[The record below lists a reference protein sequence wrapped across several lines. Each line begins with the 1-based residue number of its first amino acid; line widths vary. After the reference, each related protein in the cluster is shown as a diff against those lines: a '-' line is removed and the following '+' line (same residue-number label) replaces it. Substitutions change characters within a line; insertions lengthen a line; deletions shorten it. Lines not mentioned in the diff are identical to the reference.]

1 MRRASKRK
9 AAQHEQENI
18 LDPIWFI
25 ETFMSIRSKN
35 QNIVPFILNPIQKH
49 YLRNRSFIKRPG
61 RGKRDVIIKAR
72 QHGITS
78 AVVAEYLHD
87 TITNEGTTTA
97 IIGHDERAMI
107 TLLENVRIMIKSLEP
122 HIVLSLGRDNDGEIF
137 FDKLNSRMFI
147 QTYRQMTARSQTVHN
162 LLLTEVAFW
171 QYYDLD
177 NVLAGVTEAVPMY
190 GNITIE
196 STPNGVGGFFFD
208 VIQGAMEG
216 KSVYKY
222 FDFPWFVNSEYRLPE
237 AEWINLPE
245 IIRIH
250 SGVPF
255 DKQLDQTECLL
266 IEKWNLA
273 PEQIMWRRYKMLSMN
288 DMRLSEKGIKTS
300 RKFAQEYECE
310 FHASGNTVF
319 DSTYLIPSATYQTPK
334 IEHRYVHGAD
344 TSEGVEDG
352 DFSVLYTLDLGTGE
366 VVNKIRGRFKPR
378 DFAFEIH
385 RTCMRYGGLVG
396 VENNN
401 TGHAVLL
408 KLAELYQ
415 DELNFSGNERLPYGI
430 FYDKKLGWSTN
441 ENTRK
446 IMLIELDEAFRSG
459 NIKLAKEDEDGRM
472 ELLAFQYNADMKE
485 VAPEGMHDDSVIAL
499 AICWQMRKYY
509 AQWNA
514 QRAGVNATVIG

>member
-1 MRRASKRK
+1 M
-9 AAQHEQENI
+9 

-49 YLRNRSFIKRPG
+49 YLRNRSFIKRSG
-61 RGKRDVIIKAR
+61 SGKRDVIVKAR

-78 AVVAEYLHD
+78 AIVAEYLHD

-107 TLLENVRIMIKSLEP
+107 NLLENARIMIKSLEP
-122 HIVLSLGRDNDGEIF
+122 HIVLSLGRDNDGELF

-147 QTYRQMTARSQTVHN
+147 QTYRQMTSRSQTVHN

-190 GNITIE
+190 GNVAIE
-196 STPNGVGGFFFD
+196 STPNGIGGYFWD
-208 VIQGAMEG
+208 VIQNAKEG
-216 KSVYKY
+216 NSVYKY
-222 FDFPWFVNSEYRLPE
+222 FDYPWFVNKEYQLPQSE
-237 AEWINLPE
+237 WDNLPE
-245 IIRIH
+245 IIRVKDMIT
-250 SGVPF
+250 F
-255 DKQLDQTECLL
+255 QKELDENERLL
-266 IEKWNLA
+266 VGKWNLPHDA
-273 PEQIMWRRYKMLSMN
+273 IMWRRYKMLSMN
-288 DMRLSEKGIKTS
+288 DMRISDKGVKSS

-319 DSTYLIPSATYQTPK
+319 DSNHLVPAATYQKP
-334 IEHRYVHGAD
+334 IVEHRYVHGAD

-366 VVNKIRGRFKPR
+366 VVNKIRGRYKPR

-385 RTCMRYGGLVG
+385 RIGMLYGGLVG

-408 KLAELYQ
+408 KLAEIYN
-415 DELNFSGNERLPYGI
+415 DELKFSGVERLSYGI
-430 FYDKKLGWSTN
+430 FYDKKLGWTTN
-441 ENTRK
+441 ENSRK
-446 IMLIELDEAFRSG
+446 IMLIELDEAFRASS
-459 NIKLAKEDEDGRM
+459 IKLAKEDEDGLR
-472 ELLAFQYNADMKE
+472 ELLAFQYNTDMKE
-485 VAPEGMHDDSVIAL
+485 EAPQGMHDDSVIAL
-499 AICWQMRKYY
+499 AIAWQMRKYY
-509 AQWNA
+509 AQWNM
-514 QRAGVNATVIG
+514 QRAGISATVIS

>member
-1 MRRASKRK
+1 M
-9 AAQHEQENI
+9 
-18 LDPIWFI
+18 LDTIWFV

-49 YLRNRSFIKRPG
+49 YLRNRSFIKRGRNCG
-61 RGKRDVIIKAR
+61 RGKRDVIVKAR

-78 AVVAEYLHD
+78 AIVAEYLHD

-107 TLLENVRIMIKSLEP
+107 NLLENVRIMIKSLEP

-147 QTYRQMTARSQTVHN
+147 QTYRQMTSRSQTVHN

-190 GNITIE
+190 GNIAIE
-196 STPNGVGGFFFD
+196 STPNGIGGYFWD
-208 VIQGAMEG
+208 VIQSAKEG
-216 KSVYKY
+216 NSVYKN
-222 FDFPWFVNSEYRLPE
+222 FDYPWFVNNEYRLPQ
-237 AEWINLPE
+237 AEWANLPE
-245 IIRIH
+245 IIR
-250 SGVPF
+250 VKTTTPF
-255 DKQLDQTECLL
+255 DKQLDQNERML
-266 IEKWNLA
+266 ISKWNLT

-288 DMRLSEKGIKTS
+288 DMRISEKGVKSS

-319 DSTYLIPSATYQTPK
+319 DSNYLIPTASYQKPV

-366 VVNKIRGRFKPR
+366 VVNKIRGRYKPR
-378 DFAFEIH
+378 DFAFAIH
-385 RTCMRYGGLVG
+385 RIGMEYGGLVG

-408 KLAELYQ
+408 KLADIYGEEMKFTGS
-415 DELNFSGNERLPYGI
+415 DRLPYGI
-430 FYDKKLGWSTN
+430 FYDRKLGWTTN
-441 ENTRK
+441 ENSRK
-446 IMLIELDEAFRSG
+446 IMLIELDEAFRVGS
-459 NIKLAKEDEDGRM
+459 IKLAKEDEDGLK
-472 ELLAFQYNADMKE
+472 ELLAFQYNVDMKE
-485 VAPEGMHDDSVIAL
+485 EAPQGMHDDSVIAL
-499 AICWQMRKYY
+499 AIAWQMRKYY
-509 AQWNA
+509 AQWNS
-514 QRAGVNATVIG
+514 QHRGVNAMVIS